1 MKKIVVLMLG
11 LSLGFSSFAQSP
23 YDQVDFLKEGKADVK
38 MGGKVAKSFVENP
51 TFFNDY
57 YINQATFM
65 KGESQAKPV
74 SNAASVFSEVTL
86 LGISPEKM
94 QKLVEELYLH
104 MVGELDKI
112 GFKLVDG
119 EALLATKAVQD
130 QISKGKNNFMIGK
143 TGAEPI
149 FDKQSAFDIGV
160 YGVKE
165 RLFFRPAGK
174 NVYVFTG
181 NVPGTFYGKVASAEK
196 TNMISVGYN
205 ITFANFKGSSTL
217 NSNKLKTQAGLEIT
231 PVLQLVN
238 PDGLFTWISFGK
250 SFEGKND
257 WSKGLVET
265 DKNDGS
271 YWGISSNAA
280 YSLIADEDKYLDELR
295 KIIMAMQVDIAAAIK
310 AEQ

>member
-1 MKKIVVLMLG
+1 MKKIGLLA
-11 LSLGFSSFAQSP
+11 LSLYIGYSSFAQSP
-23 YDQVDFLKEGKADVK
+23 YDQVDFLKEGKANVK

-51 TFFNDY
+51 TFINDY
-57 YINQATFM
+57 YFNQATFM

-74 SNAASVFSEVTL
+74 SNAASVFSDVTL
-86 LGISPEKM
+86 LGISPEGM
-94 QKLVEELYLH
+94 QKLVEELYIH

-119 EALLATKAVQD
+119 DALLQTKAAQD
-130 QISKGKNNFMIGK
+130 QIAKGKNNFMIGQ
-143 TGAEPI
+143 TGDEPI

-165 RLFFRPAGK
+165 RLYFRPAGK

-181 NVPGTFYGKVASAEK
+181 NIPGTFYGKVAAAEK

-205 ITFANFKGSSTL
+205 ITFANFKGSSTIS
-217 NSNKLKTQAGLEIT
+217 SNKLKTQAGLEVT
-231 PVLQLVN
+231 PVIQLVN
-238 PDGLFTWISFGK
+238 PDGLFTWITFGQ
-250 SFEGKND
+250 SYEGKND
-257 WSKGLVET
+257 WSEGLIET

-280 YSLIADEDKYLDELR
+280 YSLVADEAKYLDELR

-310 AEQ
+310 AEM